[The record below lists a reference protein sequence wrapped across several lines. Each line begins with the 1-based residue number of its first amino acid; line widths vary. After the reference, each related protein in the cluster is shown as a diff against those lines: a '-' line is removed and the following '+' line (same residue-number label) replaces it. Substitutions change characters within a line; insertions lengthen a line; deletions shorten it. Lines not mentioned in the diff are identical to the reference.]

1 MSTARSFLAIA
12 LVLIAAL
19 TGNAKTP
26 ASIGEQLSQDNPAVI
41 SYLEKLAPEK
51 IGKKLKGLKLSDGT
65 VEFKGATFV
74 GMRVIPAKKQHIY
87 VVRDKDGE
95 RAYVW
100 IDKGGK
106 DLVIPK
112 AAGDDS
118 GENAYVL
125 SGDIYTFGDVA
136 AGDGIVILSGGTLAW
151 MNSLRD

>member
-1 MSTARSFLAIA
+1 MTLSRSFLAIS
-12 LVLIAAL
+12 LVLVAAL
-19 TGNAKTP
+19 TGHAQTP
-26 ASIGEQLSQDNPAVI
+26 ASIGEQLNQDNPAVI
-41 SYLEKLAPEK
+41 SYLEKLTPEK

-74 GMRVIPAKKQHIY
+74 GMKIIPAKKQHIY

-100 IDKGGK
+100 IEKGGK
-106 DLVIPK
+106 ALRIPK
-112 AAGDDS
+112 PAGDDS

-125 SGDIYTFGDVA
+125 SGDIYTFADIA
-136 AGDGIVILSGGTLAW
+136 ADDGIVILPGGTLKW

>member
-1 MSTARSFLAIA
+1 MTISRPFLAIV

-19 TGNAKTP
+19 TAYAKTP
-26 ASIGEQLSQDNPAVI
+26 ESLGEQLSQDNPAVI
-41 SYLEKLAPEK
+41 SYLEKLVPEK

-74 GMRVIPAKKQHIY
+74 GMRVVPEKKQHIY
-87 VVRDKDGE
+87 VIRDKDGE

-100 IDKGGK
+100 IDKEGK
-106 DLVIPK
+106 ALKIPK
-112 AAGDDS
+112 PAGDDS

-125 SGDIYTFGDVA
+125 SGDIYTFADVA

-151 MNSLRD
+151 MNSLPD

>member
-19 TGNAKTP
+19 TGNARTP

-51 IGKKLKGLKLSDGT
+51 IGKKLKGIKLSGRLGRVQGRYIRGYACRPREETAHLRRPRQGRRTRLRLDRKRRKGT
-65 VEFKGATFV
+65 QDSEA
-74 GMRVIPAKKQHIY
+74 P
-87 VVRDKDGE
+87 
-95 RAYVW
+95 
-100 IDKGGK
+100 
-106 DLVIPK
+106 
-112 AAGDDS
+112 GDDS

-136 AGDGIVILSGGTLAW
+136 PGDGIVILSGGTLAW
-151 MNSLRD
+151 MNSLPN

>member
-1 MSTARSFLAIA
+1 MSTSRSFLAIA
-12 LVLIAAL
+12 LVLIAAI
-19 TGNAKTP
+19 TANARTP

-74 GMRVIPAKKQHIY
+74 GMRLVPEKKQHIY

-95 RAYVW
+95 RAYIW
-100 IDKGGK
+100 IDKGGRELK
-106 DLVIPK
+106 IPK
-112 AAGDDS
+112 PPGDDS

-125 SGDIYTFGDVA
+125 SGDIYTFGNVA

-151 MNSLRD
+151 MN

>member
-1 MSTARSFLAIA
+1 MTTARSFLAIV
-12 LVLIAAL
+12 LVLVAAL
-19 TGNAKTP
+19 TANARTP
-26 ASIGEQLSQDNPAVI
+26 ASLGEQLNQDNPAVI
-41 SYLEKLAPEK
+41 LYLEKLTPEK

-87 VVRDKDGE
+87 VIRDKDGE

-100 IDKGGK
+100 IDKDGK
-106 DLVIPK
+106 DLKVPK
-112 AAGDDS
+112 PQGDDS

-125 SGDIYTFGDVA
+125 SGDIYTFADVA
-136 AGDGIVILSGGTLAW
+136 ADDGVVILSGGTLAW